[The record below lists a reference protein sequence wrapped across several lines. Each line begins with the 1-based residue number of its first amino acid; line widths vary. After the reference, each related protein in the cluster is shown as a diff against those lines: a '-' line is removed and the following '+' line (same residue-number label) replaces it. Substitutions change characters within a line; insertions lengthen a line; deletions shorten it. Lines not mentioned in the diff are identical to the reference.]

1 MNDLVLRP
9 AIFLD
14 RDGTLNREKNYLID
28 PADFTFIPGVP
39 QALKRLQDAGFLLV
53 VVTNQSGVARGY
65 YPLAAVENLHRYLQ
79 TQLASLGVQ
88 ISAFYVCPHY
98 VGGQAPYNLNC
109 SCRKPRPG
117 LLLQAAAELKLD
129 LGRSFMIGDKLSDV
143 QAGQAA
149 GCRSL
154 LVRSGHPLPP
164 DAPFE
169 VLADLAAATEKIL
182 DWEAF
187 GAK

>member
-1 MNDLVLRP
+1 MNAHKLRP

-14 RDGTLNREKNYLID
+14 RDGTLNVEKNYLIRVE
-28 PADFTFIPGVP
+28 DFEFIPGVS

-65 YPLAAVENLHRYLQ
+65 YTLAAVEALHGYLQ
-79 TQLASLGVQ
+79 ARLGPHGVQ

-98 VGGQAPYNLNC
+98 VGGQAPYAMDC
-109 SCRKPRPG
+109 SCRKPKPG

-129 LGRSFMIGDKLSDV
+129 LGRSFMIGDKLSDA

-169 VLADLAAATEKIL
+169 VLADLAAAADKIL
-182 DWEAF
+182 FSASESR
-187 GAK
+187 